1 MSSRAV
7 KPCPHDISSSSSQD
21 EENRW
26 LWLSSKSALL
36 LWNEWYSYKKARTEE
51 DSFINCQHS
60 FDVKEQFL
68 ASLVANFIPLLI
80 HSFAIITII
89 MLPTTP
95 TCLFS
100 VMFVLFLPSAAFAL
114 ATATSTTATSIVT
127 GANGYV
133 GRAIVHELLAQ
144 GRRPTEEE
152 EQPSI
157 LCLVR
162 SHRVTEET
170 EYWKQAMP
178 SERADFLQVL
188 PYDMLDGGKTLRAA
202 LDKCNENGVCVYHV
216 ASVFGPTEDHKET
229 ALQNVKGTCDVLET
243 VHRWRK
249 ENNNNNPDCPCKVL
263 VTSSMAA
270 VRGTG
275 QEPKNGKCY
284 TAEDWNTASVL
295 GANWGASYQ
304 WSKMESELKATQL
317 AKEYDIPLVTL
328 CPSFVF
334 GPPYGESSS
343 FSIQLVRQWAKGE
356 SPVQSRLLVDIRDV
370 AKAHVMAGQSS
381 KLQSG
386 RLILSTDARV
396 SSRMLADWIREV
408 TAPQYRER
416 IHSDDEF
423 KGGAIP
429 IGQQEVDAEGPLR
442 EALGTKLRTIQET
455 MQDMTVRLLRNE
467 IETATVPEQ

>member
-1 MSSRAV
+1 
-7 KPCPHDISSSSSQD
+7 
-21 EENRW
+21 
-26 LWLSSKSALL
+26 
-36 LWNEWYSYKKARTEE
+36 
-51 DSFINCQHS
+51 
-60 FDVKEQFL
+60 
-68 ASLVANFIPLLI
+68 
-80 HSFAIITII
+80 
-89 MLPTTP
+89 MLPTTS
-95 TCLFS
+95 TCLVS
-100 VMFVLFLPSAAFAL
+100 VLFVLLLPTAAFAL
-114 ATATSTTATSIVT
+114 AAVTTAATSIVT

-133 GRAIVHELLAQ
+133 GCAIVHELLVQ
-144 GRRPTEEE
+144 TSPTKEEH
-152 EQPSI
+152 PSI

-162 SHRVTEET
+162 PHRVADET
-170 EYWKQAMP
+170 KYWKQVLP
-178 SERADFLQVL
+178 SEQADCLQVL
-188 PYDMLDGGKTLRAA
+188 PYDMLDGGVTLRTA
-202 LDKCNENGVCVYHV
+202 LDRCHEDGVCVYHV
-216 ASVFGPTEDHKET
+216 ASVFGPTEDHTET

-243 VHRWRK
+243 VHRWRT
-249 ENNNNNPDCPCKVL
+249 ENNNPDCPCKVL

-275 QEPKNGKCY
+275 QEPRNGKYY

-304 WSKMESELKATQL
+304 WSKMESERKATQL

-356 SPVQSRLLVDIRDV
+356 SPVQSRLLVDLRDV
-370 AKAHVMAGQSS
+370 AKAHVLAGQSS

-396 SSRMLADWIREV
+396 SSRMMADWIRQV
-408 TAPQYRER
+408 TAPQYREA

-423 KGGAIP
+423 TGGAIP

-442 EALGTKLRTIQET
+442 EALGTNLRTIQET
-455 MQDMTVRLLRNE
+455 MQDMTVRLLQSE
-467 IETATVPEQ
+467 IETATVPEE